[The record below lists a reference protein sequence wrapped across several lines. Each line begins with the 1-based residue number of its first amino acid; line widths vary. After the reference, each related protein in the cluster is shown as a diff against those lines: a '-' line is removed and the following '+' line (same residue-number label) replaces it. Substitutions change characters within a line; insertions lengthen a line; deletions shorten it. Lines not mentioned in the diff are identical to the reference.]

1 MGYEVEISIDLK
13 KNKNGLKTVD
23 SLIEIADDNNCKRHF
38 QFSENDGEVR
48 RLKRMIHVMVFCFDN
63 IEFENMTKF
72 LEETLKRYKKK
83 ITIESIYNME
93 TNQLIHASAY
103 YMSIMEKDVVTDY
116 KHRRQTRSYSDT
128 DYYILRDIL
137 KKITD

>member
-38 QFSENDGEVR
+38 QFNESEGEVR
-48 RLKRMIHVMVFCFDN
+48 RLKRLIHVIVFCFDN

-72 LEETLKRYKKK
+72 LEDTLKRYKKK
-83 ITIESIYNME
+83 N
-93 TNQLIHASAY
+93 H
-103 YMSIMEKDVVTDY
+103 
-116 KHRRQTRSYSDT
+116 HRVYLQYGNKPFDTCICILYVNNGERSSN
-128 DYYILRDIL
+128 
-137 KKITD
+137 